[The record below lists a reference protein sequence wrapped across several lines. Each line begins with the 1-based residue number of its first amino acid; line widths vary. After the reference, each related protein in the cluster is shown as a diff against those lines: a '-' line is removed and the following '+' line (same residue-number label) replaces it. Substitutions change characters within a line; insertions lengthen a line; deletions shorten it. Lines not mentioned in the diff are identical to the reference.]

1 MSSERLRERLFVDL
15 FFGGVPVGKLHAAE
29 RHALLKRRDAGVFR
43 EDGVADPRG
52 LPDQKAPRR
61 AHEYLHKAA
70 LELCDGLVIQRLV
83 GSKKVGD
90 FNPAA
95 ILRGHEALIRGVDS
109 LAG

>member
-1 MSSERLRERLFVDL
+1 MGCQTRN
-15 FFGGVPVGKLHAAE
+15 
-29 RHALLKRRDAGVFR
+29 
-43 EDGVADPRG
+43 
-52 LPDQKAPRR
+52 APHR